1 MPKPFDFG
9 SVNLSASGDSA
20 GARPSSETPFCIAI
34 LGDFSGRSNRKLSD
48 SQTIGKR
55 RTVQVDR
62 DNFEEVLSGFGAEI
76 RLPIG
81 DTGALCLRFAD
92 LDDFHPD
99 RIFEHLE
106 AFGKLRDLRARLQD
120 PSTFK
125 KAAEELGLSST
136 APAEARQRPAV
147 SSPAVAPSATRLASG
162 SLLDEMIEQT
172 ESRASEARPNRAPD
186 EVREFAQRA
195 AAKYLVS
202 TPDPRQ
208 GEILAVMD
216 RAIGGLMQAILH
228 NPHFQTLEALWRATF
243 LLVRQLETSSQLKLF
258 LIDVSKEELAADLS
272 SGVDLRDTG
281 AYRLLVEKSVG
292 TPGADPWAIIVG
304 NYSFGAGKEDAALL
318 AQMARIARRAGAPF
332 LAGASPQLLGCSSL
346 ASTPRPRDWDASL
359 DRSCWSEL
367 RHLTES
373 EAVGLAL
380 PRFLL
385 RLPYGKKTSPLES
398 FDFEE
403 FPELPDHEDYLWGN
417 PAFLVAV
424 LLGQTFSESG
434 WEMRPGTVTEID
446 RLPLHVYGKDG
457 ESEPKPCAEVLL
469 TEEAVER
476 MIEEGLIPLVS
487 FKNRDSVRLARF
499 QSIAAPLRPLAG
511 RWAE

>member
-9 SVNLSASGDSA
+9 SVNLSAGGESA
-20 GARPSSETPFCIAI
+20 SARPSSKTPFCIAI
-34 LGDFSGRSNRKLSD
+34 LGDFSGRANRKLSD
-48 SQTIGKR
+48 SQTVGKR

-62 DNFEEVLSGFGAEI
+62 DNLDEVLSSFGAEI
-76 RLPIG
+76 QLPIG
-81 DTGALCLRFAD
+81 DGGALRLRFAE
-92 LDDFHPD
+92 LEDFHPD
-99 RIFEHLE
+99 RVFEHLQ
-106 AFGKLRDLRARLQD
+106 AFGKLRDLRARLHD

-125 KAAEELGLSST
+125 EAAEELGLSSA
-136 APAEARQRPAV
+136 APAATEPPPV
-147 SSPAVAPSATRLASG
+147 DSSRSVAPSARRLASG
-162 SLLDEMIEQT
+162 SLLDQMIEQT
-172 ESRASEARPNRAPD
+172 ESRAAEVRPSRAPD

-216 RAIGGLMQAILH
+216 RAIGGLMQSVLH
-228 NPHFQTLEALWRATF
+228 DPHFQALEAIWRATF

-258 LIDVSKEELAADLS
+258 LIDISKEELTADLS
-272 SGVDLRDTG
+272 SGADLRDTG
-281 AYRLLVEKSVG
+281 AYRLLVEKSVE
-292 TPGADPWAIIVG
+292 TPGAEPWAVLVG
-304 NYSFGAGKEDAALL
+304 NYSFGAGREDAVLL
-318 AQMARIARRAGAPF
+318 AQMARIARLAGAPF

-346 ASTPRPRDWDASL
+346 ASTPRPREWNASV

-367 RHLTES
+367 RHLPES

-403 FPELPDHEDYLWGN
+403 FPELPVHEDYLWGN

-434 WEMRPGTVTEID
+434 WEMRLGTVTEID

-469 TEEAVER
+469 TEDAVER

-487 FKNRDSVRLARF
+487 FKNRDSIRLARF
-499 QSIAAPLRPLAG
+499 QSVAAPPRPLAG

>member
-9 SVNLSASGDSA
+9 SVNLSAGGDSG
-20 GARPSSETPFCIAI
+20 GAHPSSETPFCIAI
-34 LGDFSGRSNRKLSD
+34 LGDFSGRVNRKLSD

-55 RTVQVDR
+55 PAVRVDR
-62 DNFEEVLSGFGAEI
+62 DNFEEVLSSFGAEI
-76 RLPIG
+76 QLPIG
-81 DTGALCLRFAD
+81 DSGSLPLRFAD

-99 RIFEHLE
+99 RVFEHLE

-120 PSTFK
+120 ASTFK
-125 KAAEELGLSST
+125 NAAEELGLSST
-136 APAEARQRPAV
+136 AHATAEPHPTD
-147 SSPAVAPSATRLASG
+147 SSGAVAPSATRLASG

-195 AAKYLVS
+195 AAKYLVN

-208 GEILAVMD
+208 GEMLAVMD
-216 RAIGGLMQAILH
+216 RAIGGLMRAVLH
-228 NPHFQTLEALWRATF
+228 NPHFQALEAIWRATF
-243 LLVRQLETSSQLKLF
+243 LLVRQLETGSRLQLF
-258 LIDVSKEELAADLS
+258 LIDISKEELAADLS
-272 SGVDLRDTG
+272 SGADLRDSG
-281 AYRLLVEKSVG
+281 AYRLLVEKSVE
-292 TPGADPWAIIVG
+292 TPGAEPWAVIVG
-304 NYSFGAGKEDAALL
+304 NYSFGVGKEDARLL

-346 ASTPRPRDWDASL
+346 ASTPRPRDWKASL
-359 DRSCWSEL
+359 DRSGWSEL
-367 RHLTES
+367 RHLPES

-380 PRFLL
+380 PRFVL

-417 PAFLVAV
+417 PAFLVAM

-434 WEMRPGTVTEID
+434 WEMRPGKVMEID

-499 QSIAAPLRPLAG
+499 QSVATPLRPLAG